1 MKLAMRPSPII
12 ASIMRTRRAL
22 RKSADGLVRLR
33 ERQWAALQP
42 ALQKTPALAAWAGRA
57 RDAFPVV
64 VPADMRRDYGAWN
77 SLGLDHD
84 RLCRA
89 ADAAETGS
97 AEGAIEGLGVGW
109 STGTSGSRGLFI
121 ANAAERADYIGQ
133 SLARL
138 LPLGAMLRPQRIA
151 LHLRANSNLYSD
163 VGGRFFSFA
172 HFPLSLPISETRK
185 KLTEFAPTILIAPP
199 HRLLALADLWQR
211 SDVERPRHIF
221 FGSEPMSAAEI
232 EWVNEAVGIRPRSI
246 YQATEGFLG
255 AACSEGALHLNE
267 HSLAVELEPVDGTTG
282 YRPVITDLRRY
293 SQPVV
298 RVRLDDYIE
307 PTGETCRCGYAGRV
321 VRLVAGRVGDIWRW
335 GTFAVTPD
343 AVANCVDGLVGVP
356 VAWQAIGTA
365 HGVALHIDPTY
376 PAGCASEAVGLLQ
389 DRLCI
394 PVPVT
399 LSPEPPAASFPKR
412 RRVVW
417 RG

>member
-1 MKLAMRPSPII
+1 MRSSATI

-22 RKSADGLVRLR
+22 RMSADGLARLR

-57 RDAFPVV
+57 PDAFPVV
-64 VPADMRRDYGAWN
+64 IPADMRRDYGAWN

-84 RLCRA
+84 RLCGA

-172 HFPLSLPISETRK
+172 HFPLSLPTSETRD
-185 KLTEFAPTILIAPP
+185 KLAEFAPTILIAPP
-199 HRLLALADLWQR
+199 HHLLALADLWQR
-211 SDVERPRHIF
+211 SDVERTGPRHIF

-232 EWVNEAVGIRPRSI
+232 EWVNEAVGVRPRSI

-255 AACSEGALHLNE
+255 AACLEGALHLNE
-267 HSLAVELEPVDGTTG
+267 HSLAVELEPVDGTKG
-282 YRPVITDLRRY
+282 YRPVITDLRHY

-321 VRLVAGRVGDIWRW
+321 VRPVAGRVGDIWRW
-335 GTFAVTPD
+335 GTLAVTPD
-343 AVANCVDGLVGVP
+343 AVANCVDSVVGVP
-356 VAWQAIGTA
+356 AAWQAIGTA
-365 HGVALHIDPTY
+365 RGVELRVDPKC
-376 PAGCASEAVGLLQ
+376 PAGRASDAAGLLQ
-389 DRLCI
+389 DRLGI

-399 LSPEPPAASFPKR
+399 LSPEPPAVSFPKR
-412 RRVVW
+412 RRVMW
-417 RG
+417 HG